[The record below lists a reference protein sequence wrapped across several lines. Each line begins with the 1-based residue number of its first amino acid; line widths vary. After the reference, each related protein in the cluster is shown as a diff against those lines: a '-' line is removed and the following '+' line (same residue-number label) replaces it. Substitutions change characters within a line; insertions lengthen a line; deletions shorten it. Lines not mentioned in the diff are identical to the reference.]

1 MQLIF
6 FVPPNE
12 ELDIAPPKM
21 KVKGYMYP
29 QMKRPVGMLTSSD
42 LMVQTAKVAFALVF
56 QMSRGIQ
63 IMTRYDKIVI
73 KSEISETILNI

>member
-1 MQLIF
+1 M
-6 FVPPNE
+6 
-12 ELDIAPPKM
+12 
-21 KVKGYMYP
+21 VK
-29 QMKRPVGMLTSSD
+29 
-42 LMVQTAKVAFALVF
+42 TAKVAFALVF